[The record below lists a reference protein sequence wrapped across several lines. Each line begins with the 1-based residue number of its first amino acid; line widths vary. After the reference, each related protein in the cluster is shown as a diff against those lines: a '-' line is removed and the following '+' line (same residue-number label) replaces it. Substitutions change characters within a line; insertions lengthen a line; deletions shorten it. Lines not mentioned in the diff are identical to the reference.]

1 MTNIQ
6 LNLAPDLPLPH
17 VPILSDLWGKCP
29 NLTGAMD
36 LGEVSQLSPEG
47 QSFEVSMEGENDN
60 QLLMEYIFC
69 ETQKSF
75 MDMICFKTKI
85 LVLYCFSLKPPYQK
99 WMFFFGEMIILAKLI
114 AT

>member
-1 MTNIQ
+1 MTNIR

-47 QSFEVSMEGENDN
+47 QSFEVSMEGENDD
-60 QLLMEYIFC
+60 QLLMEYFLREIPKMFHGY
-69 ETQKSF
+69 
-75 MDMICFKTKI
+75 DMFQ
-85 LVLYCFSLKPPYQK
+85 S
-99 WMFFFGEMIILAKLI
+99 
-114 AT
+114 